1 MTDDGVALMSAAH
14 PRAPWYKRLWLACCC
29 PKLSLSSL
37 ETIEINLGD
46 DMSDEQDIETR
57 LQDLGLNAP
66 RLSPEKID
74 AVIADC
80 TFTILP
86 SGRTTICELTLK
98 NGFTLRGESSVV
110 SSANFNKAIG
120 EELAYTD
127 AKRKVWQLEA
137 YLLTQQLYEGRVYAK
152 DG

>member
-1 MTDDGVALMSAAH
+1 
-14 PRAPWYKRLWLACCC
+14 
-29 PKLSLSSL
+29 
-37 ETIEINLGD
+37 
-46 DMSDEQDIETR
+46 MSDEQDVETR

-74 AVIADC
+74 AVIVSS

-98 NGFTLRGESSVV
+98 NGFTVRGESSVI
-110 SSANFNKAIG
+110 SIANFNKALG
-120 EELAYTD
+120 EELAYKD

-137 YLLTQQLYEGRVYAK
+137 YLLSQELSERASYAK